1 MCRGPLSAPLA
12 AVPLAA
18 AAPLAAP
25 LSRPAQQSNLY
36 QIPVNTTPQYTTVK
50 INQKSGKYHKI
61 PVKFQHCSVGD
72 EARLE
77 LTDGPVGL
85 ALDCKDKVAVHD
97 IGAGGHGDERH
108 KVPRL
113 ERDEA
118 GELFGNSLSL
128 LLGLR
133 TRHCLAVALRN
144 RRAP

>member
-1 MCRGPLSAPLA
+1 MRLC
-12 AVPLAA
+12 V
-18 AAPLAAP
+18 
-25 LSRPAQQSNLY
+25 
-36 QIPVNTTPQYTTVK
+36 
-50 INQKSGKYHKI
+50 
-61 PVKFQHCSVGD
+61 SVGD

-77 LTDGPVGL
+77 LVDGPVGL

-118 GELFGNSLSL
+118 GELFGNSLSP

-144 RRAP
+144 P